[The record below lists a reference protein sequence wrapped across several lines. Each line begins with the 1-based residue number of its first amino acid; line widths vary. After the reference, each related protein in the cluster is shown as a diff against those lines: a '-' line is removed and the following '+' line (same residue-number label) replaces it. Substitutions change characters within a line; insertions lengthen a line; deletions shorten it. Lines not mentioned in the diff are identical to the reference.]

1 MCIELSPKESFI
13 LSYIIAIRVAYS
25 GYIILNDC
33 DSMHYGADPLPEVT
47 GTHATRN
54 ISIVQEVK

>member
-1 MCIELSPKESFI
+1 MT
-13 LSYIIAIRVAYS
+13 VTQ
-25 GYIILNDC
+25 
-33 DSMHYGADPLPEVT
+33 GADPLPEVT